1 MMTADVSCIRGRF
14 APSPSGP
21 LHFGSLIAALG
32 SYLNAKSRGGQWLV
46 RMEDIDMPRMQPDAD
61 TQILQALE
69 AAALEWDGAVVY
81 QSQRHASYEQA
92 QQLLQDAALLYACD
106 CNRARLQQLGGVY
119 DGYCAKRQLA
129 WPNPQPVALRLNTG
143 HAALACDAFFQ
154 DGVFGHVPIPPDIQH
169 DHYSIRRR
177 DGLFSYQLVV
187 VVDDL
192 LQGITEVVRGADLIE
207 MTTRQQAL
215 WRWLAAPLAQT
226 RLAPPHYAHLP
237 LAVASAGFKLSK
249 QNHAAALSPQQ
260 LPLLFSR
267 ALGVLGHMPPADL
280 VGAPC
285 WQQRDWALQHWQL
298 SKVPKVR
305 EVLVPELA

>member
-46 RMEDIDMPRMQPDAD
+46 RMEDIDTPRMRPDAD

-81 QSQRHASYEQA
+81 QSQRHPHYETALQH
-92 QQLLQDAALLYACD
+92 LQDAGLIYACD

-119 DGYCAKRQLA
+119 DGYCAQRHLA
-129 WPNPQPVALRLNTG
+129 WPNPQPVALRLHTG
-143 HAALACDAFFQ
+143 HTTLRSDDFFHDA
-154 DGVFGHVPIPPDIQH
+154 VFGKVHISSDIQR

-215 WRWLAAPLAQT
+215 WRWLAEPLAHT
-226 RLAPPHYAHLP
+226 TLAPPQYAHLP

-249 QNHAAALSPQQ
+249 QNHAAALSSQQ
-260 LPLLFSR
+260 LPRLFSR